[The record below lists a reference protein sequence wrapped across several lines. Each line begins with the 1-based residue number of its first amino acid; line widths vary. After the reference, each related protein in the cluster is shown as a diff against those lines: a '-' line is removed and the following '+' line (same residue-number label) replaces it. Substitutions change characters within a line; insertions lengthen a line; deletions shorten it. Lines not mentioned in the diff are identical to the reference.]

1 MDIDGATT
9 PDPED
14 LADAFFTV
22 AHGLKRTVNARVQ
35 HHGLSM
41 ARLRVLF
48 QLTERPAIRMGELS
62 ACVDVAPRT
71 MTSTVESM
79 ERDGLV
85 RRRSDPKDRRATIV
99 SITDAGRRSFHE
111 GRRQQASAIADVFES
126 LDREQRVA
134 LEGVLDSLRQAAAE
148 ADAPEVDEV
157 DAVETD
163 AIDETDAVDEAGL
176 AV

>member
-1 MDIDGATT
+1 MVSDA

-35 HHGLSM
+35 HTGLSL

-71 MTSTVESM
+71 MTSTVEAM

-85 RRRSDPKDRRATIV
+85 QRRPDPHDRRATIV
-99 SITDAGRRSFHE
+99 SVTDAGRRSFAE
-111 GRRQQASAIADVFES
+111 GRRQQAIAIADVFEA
-126 LDREQRVA
+126 LDLEQRLA
-134 LEGVLDSLRQAAAE
+134 LKDALDELVRAA
-148 ADAPEVDEV
+148 
-157 DAVETD
+157 
-163 AIDETDAVDEAGL
+163 DAVDDAEVTST

>member
-1 MDIDGATT
+1 MVISPNVSS

-35 HHGLSM
+35 HHGLSL

-48 QLTERPAIRMGELS
+48 QLNERSAIRMGELS

-99 SITDAGRRSFHE
+99 SITDEGRRSFHA
-111 GRRQQASAIADVFES
+111 GRRQQASAIADVFEA
-126 LDREQRVA
+126 LDRDQRVA
-134 LEGVLDSLRQAAAE
+134 LEGVLDALMQAAADAEGDEPGADDVE
-148 ADAPEVDEV
+148 AD
-157 DAVETD
+157 DAADTD
-163 AIDETDAVDEAGL
+163 GAGL
-176 AV
+176 TV

>member
-1 MDIDGATT
+1 MDHDVDTAHSAHHPA

-35 HHGLSM
+35 HHGLSL

-71 MTSTVESM
+71 MTSTIEAM

-85 RRRSDPKDRRATIV
+85 RRRPDPKDRRATIV
-99 SITDAGRRSFHE
+99 SITDAGRRSFDE
-111 GRRQQASAIADVFES
+111 GRRQQAGAIADVFEA
-126 LDREQRVA
+126 LDRDQRLA
-134 LEGVLDSLRQAAAE
+134 LEDVLDSLLQAAAA
-148 ADAPEVDEV
+148 ADA
-157 DAVETD
+157 DADDQADV
-163 AIDETDAVDEAGL
+163 AV
-176 AV
+176 

>member
-1 MDIDGATT
+1 MATNARHPDPALAPAPA

-35 HHGLSM
+35 HQGLSM

-48 QLTERPAIRMGELS
+48 QLNERPAIRMGELS

-71 MTSTVESM
+71 MTSTVEAM

-85 RRRSDPKDRRATIV
+85 RRRPDSKDRRATIV
-99 SITDAGRRSFHE
+99 SITDEGRRSFHE
-111 GRRQQASAIADVFES
+111 GRRQQAGAIADVFEA
-126 LDREQRVA
+126 LDRDQRLA
-134 LEGVLDSLRQAAAE
+134 LEGVLDALLQAAAA
-148 ADAPEVDEV
+148 ADTDGE
-157 DAVETD
+157 DADLPV
-163 AIDETDAVDEAGL
+163 
-176 AV
+176 